1 MFFRGK
7 DGHGFDFGLR
17 RLILLGEF
25 LCRIGRRNN
34 RFGGNGLGRFHGI
47 HIGGRLGGFDFLGL
61 ISDGRSQGFC
71 SARGGRSGSSRFGYN
86 RFGGSNNRGSGSLVL
101 SRCGFSSDSCLS
113 STRRVVGEAGTIR
126 IVRGGLFIRFGHF
139 LASLLGRLLIP
150 IGHRRRAARSRSCSS
165 ARRLRLGNTR
175 SLGGRGFGLVA
186 SAHALF
192 IRGARIGGRFFLS
205 MLFIQFGSLRRN
217 LGKRAFGSA
226 GQRGHGFLALLRG
239 IGDDGTV
246 FQLYQ
251 VVGNARRLTLFGN
264 ERDIFAGSDGCIGR
278 NFTIAKATGNLKHDG
293 NAGSV
298 IVRGFR
304 EGAEFLEQSEHEQ
317 DSARNK
323 AYAREHGE
331 RQRSSAF
338 GKHDATQKH
347 EHRRDNHAAKRAIA
361 QRTQRANEDAGC
373 FAAHLAAVVVSNHD
387 NLATTRTRSIA
398 RLGGL
403 VFRDDVL
410 AHALRERLR
419 KNRVVERFG
428 NGDTRSNQGQHGSR
442 NGDNGQNNAEQHRDD
457 CHAIANDRRHKRV
470 GVAGEVFDLRR

>member
-1 MFFRGK
+1 MLGCHFLVHGDIHSFSSRCFDNHARRGRALGLHGRTIGGRLIVHHLGKARRCGGGAHGSLVGSRLLRFRKVFFRGK

-17 RLILLGEF
+17 RLILLGEL

-34 RFGGNGLGRFHGI
+34 RFGGNGLGRLHGI
-47 HIGGRLGGFDFLGL
+47 HIGGRLGSFDFLGL
-61 ISDGRSQGFC
+61 IRNRHSQGFC
-71 SARGGRSGSSRFGYN
+71 STCDRHSGSSRFGNN
-86 RFGGSNNRGSGSLVL
+86 RFGSGNNRGSGSLIL
-101 SRCGFSSDSCLS
+101 SFCGFDSGSCLS
-113 STRRVVGEAGTIR
+113 STRRVIGKARTIR
-126 IVRGGLFIRFGHF
+126 IVRGGLLIRFGHL
-139 LASLLGRLLIP
+139 LASFLGRLLIP

-175 SLGGRGFGLVA
+175 SLGGCGLGFVTG
-186 SAHALF
+186 AHALF

-246 FQLYQ
+246 FQLNQ
-251 VVGNARRLTLFGN
+251 IVGNARRLTLFGN
-264 ERDIFAGSDGCIGR
+264 ERDIFAGRDRRIGG
-278 NFTIAKATGNLKHDG
+278 NFAIAKATGNLKHDG

-331 RQRSSAF
+331 RQRSSTF

-347 EHRRDNHAAKRAIA
+347 EHCRDNHAAKRAIA
-361 QRTQRANEDAGC
+361 QRTQRANEDASS
-373 FAAHLAAVVVSNHD
+373 FAAHLAAVVVGDHN
-387 NLATTRTRSIA
+387 NLAAARTRS
-398 RLGGL
+398 
-403 VFRDDVL
+403 
-410 AHALRERLR
+410 
-419 KNRVVERFG
+419 
-428 NGDTRSNQGQHGSR
+428 
-442 NGDNGQNNAEQHRDD
+442 
-457 CHAIANDRRHKRV
+457 
-470 GVAGEVFDLRR
+470 VA